1 MNMIEKYKKPE
12 VILVLG
18 APGSGKGTQGKKI
31 SEKYEFQHISMGDVL
46 RNKKNEIIVG
56 EYNKQLSSI
65 KDTPLTHELSLRLL
79 KNEMIDM
86 GWEKTKFV
94 LDGFHRKFD
103 KYDIEFFESINLLCV
118 IVLKPTTINILFE
131 RVMKRYLENIN
142 TSNHRK
148 DDLELVEKRLNI
160 YKTETQEVISF
171 FKDKYENK
179 IKEICC
185 DLDEYEV
192 FTEIETYL
200 DEIVY

>member
-1 MNMIEKYKKPE
+1 MIEKYKKPE